1 METLIF
7 YTYEFA
13 ASILP
18 FSAAFIFL
26 SHKQKKGGE
35 KTHLLPGLLLFL
47 FAVYIVC
54 VYHVTGTGTLWDA
67 FLYRFQTEISHINP
81 IPFSAGIDMVGY
93 ILNIILFIPF
103 GFLIPLIW
111 KKMRSLHL
119 TALAGF
125 SFSILIEISQLLN
138 NRRTDIDDLIMNT
151 LGAIIGFLI
160 YKSFYKP
167 IAKLSDKQLGRLF
180 RAIFKYQLGEEVTVE
195 EDIEMAFGFFIN
207 QFEIDEIKY
216 HGIVERNRNNGRKG
230 GAPVGNCNAKSKQPK
245 QPSGLNLTQT
255 TQNKLNDNVNDID
268 KETTTDVVVKKKAIR
283 NNSPDLSFVD
293 EDFKDLFMEWLE
305 YKRDRKENY
314 KSEKSLKMCYNRL
327 LKLSGN
333 DCNQAR
339 LVVEQSIASNYAGLF
354 ELKNYGAKTTYSN
367 IYEQN
372 RKDSEQRKLN
382 SVLAVATTV
391 REAAAKK
398 RAELEAEGIIDKIP

>member
-160 YKSFYKP
+160 YKS
-167 IAKLSDKQLGRLF
+167 
-180 RAIFKYQLGEEVTVE
+180 
-195 EDIEMAFGFFIN
+195 
-207 QFEIDEIKY
+207 
-216 HGIVERNRNNGRKG
+216 RN
-230 GAPVGNCNAKSKQPK
+230 
-245 QPSGLNLTQT
+245 
-255 TQNKLNDNVNDID
+255 
-268 KETTTDVVVKKKAIR
+268 
-283 NNSPDLSFVD
+283 
-293 EDFKDLFMEWLE
+293 
-305 YKRDRKENY
+305 
-314 KSEKSLKMCYNRL
+314 
-327 LKLSGN
+327 
-333 DCNQAR
+333 
-339 LVVEQSIASNYAGLF
+339 
-354 ELKNYGAKTTYSN
+354 
-367 IYEQN
+367 
-372 RKDSEQRKLN
+372 
-382 SVLAVATTV
+382 
-391 REAAAKK
+391 
-398 RAELEAEGIIDKIP
+398 